1 MPICLIFRLVSILLI
16 QNGKNTNP
24 KKNKNKAYELFEF
37 YNKIAGSGTKCH

>member
-16 QNGKNTNP
+16 QNGKNIKH

-37 YNKIAGSGTKCH
+37 YNKISGSGTKCH